1 MAGLG
6 ALRGPMVFPTLVTDE
21 FRFTQGQTDSC
32 TGSDVA
38 DMAAYSTS
46 VLRPLDGRKDQEG
59 DSEVV
64 SGGRR
69 QSARTY

>member
-1 MAGLG
+1 MHT
-6 ALRGPMVFPTLVTDE
+6 PSVTDE

-38 DMAAYSTS
+38 DMAVYGTS
-46 VLRPLDGRKDQEG
+46 ALRPLDGRKDQEG
-59 DSEVV
+59 EVV
-64 SGGRR
+64 SDGRR